1 MIVGFVRFSIRQR
14 HLFPPFELPVDTLI
28 WIQLYAVNENAT
40 CIVIPAIGQTHFRDP
55 GGIPDPR

>member
-1 MIVGFVRFSIRQR
+1 MIVGFGQSSIRQG
-14 HLFPPFELPVDTLI
+14 HFFPPSELPVDTLI